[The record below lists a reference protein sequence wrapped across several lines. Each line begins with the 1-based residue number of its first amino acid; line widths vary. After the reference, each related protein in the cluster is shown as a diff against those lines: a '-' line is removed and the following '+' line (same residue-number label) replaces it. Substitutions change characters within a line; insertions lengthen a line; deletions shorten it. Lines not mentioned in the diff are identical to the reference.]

1 VCNGPVYLSATAC
14 QPPEEERVSKLIP
27 FDAIAIGTELGP
39 VEARVSPQSVRDYCE
54 DWDDPNPW
62 YLAESPFGGPVAPPA
77 FLAGLTCFQLLGSRY
92 DARSTIGVQTSHRNL
107 RPIPVGETLVTRG
120 RIADKYVKRG
130 LEYVVVS
137 STTYASDGM
146 PCRESTD
153 HILLSLERVEP

>member
-1 VCNGPVYLSATAC
+1 M
-14 QPPEEERVSKLIP
+14 SKLIP
-27 FDAIAIGTELGP
+27 FDAITIGSELGP
-39 VEARVSPQSVRDYCE
+39 VETLVSPQSVREYCL

-62 YLAESPFGGPVAPPA
+62 YLTESPFGGPVAPPA
-77 FLAGLTCFQLLGSRY
+77 FLAGLTSFQLLGSRY

-120 RIADKYVKRG
+120 RITDKYVKRG

-137 STTYASDGM
+137 STTCTSDGT

-153 HILLSLERVEP
+153 HILLSLEQVKQ

>member
-1 VCNGPVYLSATAC
+1 M
-14 QPPEEERVSKLIP
+14 SKLIP
-27 FDAIAIGTELGP
+27 FDAIIIGTELGP
-39 VEARVSPQSVRDYCE
+39 VETLVSPQRVQEYCQ
-54 DWDDPNPW
+54 DWDDANPW
-62 YLAESPFGGPVAPPA
+62 YLGDSPFGRPVAPPA
-77 FLAGLTCFQLLGSRY
+77 FLAGLTSFQLLGSRY
-92 DARSTIGVQTSHRNL
+92 DARSTIGVQTYHRNL

-153 HILLSLERVEP
+153 HILLSLERVQQ

>member
-1 VCNGPVYLSATAC
+1 
-14 QPPEEERVSKLIP
+14 VSTLIP
-27 FDAIAIGTELGP
+27 FDTIAVGTELGP
-39 VEARVSPQSVRDYCE
+39 LETLVSPESIREYCH
-54 DWDDPNPW
+54 DWEDPNPW

-92 DARSTIGVQTSHRNL
+92 DARSTIGVQSSHRNL

-137 STTYASDGM
+137 STTYAADGT

-153 HILLSLERVEP
+153 HILLSLERVPQ

>member
-1 VCNGPVYLSATAC
+1 MST
-14 QPPEEERVSKLIP
+14 LIP

-39 VEARVSPQSVRDYCE
+39 VETVVTPQRVREYCQ
-54 DWDDPNPW
+54 DWDDQNPW
-62 YLAESPFGGPVAPPA
+62 YLTDSPFGGPVAPPA
-77 FLAGLTCFQLLGSRY
+77 FLAGLTSFQLLGSHY

-120 RIADKYVKRG
+120 WISDKYVKRG

-137 STTYASDGM
+137 STTYAGDGT

-153 HILLSLERVEP
+153 HILLSLERVPQ

>member
-1 VCNGPVYLSATAC
+1 MST
-14 QPPEEERVSKLIP
+14 LIS
-27 FDAIAIGTELGP
+27 FDAITIGTELGP
-39 VEARVSPQSVRDYCE
+39 VETVVSSQQVQEYCQ

-62 YLAESPFGGPVAPPA
+62 YLSDSPFGGPVAPPA
-77 FLAGLTCFQLLGSRY
+77 FLAGLTSFQLLGGRY

-120 RIADKYVKRG
+120 RIADKYIKRG

-137 STTYASDGM
+137 STTYTSDGT

-153 HILLSLERVEP
+153 HILLSLERVQP

>member
-1 VCNGPVYLSATAC
+1 M
-14 QPPEEERVSKLIP
+14 SKLIP
-27 FDAIAIGTELGP
+27 FDTITIGTELGP
-39 VEARVSPQSVRDYCE
+39 VEALVSPESVGEYCQ

-62 YLAESPFGGPVAPPA
+62 YLTESPFEGPVAPPA

-107 RPIPVGETLVTRG
+107 RPIPVGERMVTRG
-120 RIADKYVKRG
+120 WIADKYIKRG

-137 STTYASDGM
+137 SITYTSDGK

-153 HILLSLERVEP
+153 HILLSLERVQQ